1 MTQIQDTLCQ
11 LLRKESK
18 EKPSQCKSAR
28 VSAPGCC
35 RSLHCTTKKI
45 KYALT
50 ELNPTSTKN
59 PSPAK
64 LSLLSGLSEV
74 ASLLLEHKCPNLVVV
89 TVCGE
94 VVKVLHSFISST
106 LLEEYK
112 LYGRLYSLVRDA
124 LPSLKSVL
132 KAQEEYWKVVTD
144 SDRDSI
150 INTMNEALAQ
160 LDATVALYASK
171 EQNFFGFLDTM
182 KQNKAVFRV
191 LDAEI
196 QKVFLKTAQGIQVAE
211 RQNGVILADLREQF
225 SDCWAENVYVDFT
238 PFGSRISR
246 LGGEESDLDVS
257 MSLFS
262 FNEDTGERNFLPI
275 VIDNRF
281 NAPKSKPSPSSK
293 QILTSTILKTLRR
306 RCSRPKTLFRCHEFI
321 PKARIP
327 IVKLVHVGT
336 GVEVRSHYLRWLFC
350 WHAIVMNYSDT
361 VLHYRLIF
369 ALKTSS
375 ACKTPCFYRRIHV
388 PILVFMHC
396 YWR

>member
-1 MTQIQDTLCQ
+1 MPQIQDTLCQ
-11 LLRKESK
+11 LLRKEAK
-18 EKPSQCKSAR
+18 EKPSQCKAAR
-28 VSAPGCC
+28 GSTSGCC

-45 KYALT
+45 KHALT
-50 ELNPTSTKN
+50 ELNPTVTKN
-59 PSPAK
+59 PSSAK
-64 LSLLSGLSEV
+64 LSLLSGLNEV
-74 ASLLLEHKCPNLVVV
+74 ASLLLEHKCPNVVV
-89 TVCGE
+89 VAVCAE

-132 KAQEEYWKVVTD
+132 NAQVEYWKVVTD
-144 SDRDSI
+144 SDRDST
-150 INTMNEALAQ
+150 INAINEALAQ
-160 LDATVALYASK
+160 LDATFALYTSK
-171 EQNFFGFLDTM
+171 EQDFFGFLDTM
-182 KQNKAVFRV
+182 RQNKTVFRV

-211 RQNGVILADLREQF
+211 RQNSVILADLREQF

-281 NAPKSKPSPSSK
+281 SAPTSKPSASSK

-336 GVEVRSHYLRWLFC
+336 GVEVRIDVDYFG
-350 WHAIVMNYSDT
+350 
-361 VLHYRLIF
+361 
-369 ALKTSS
+369 
-375 ACKTPCFYRRIHV
+375 
-388 PILVFMHC
+388 
-396 YWR
+396 